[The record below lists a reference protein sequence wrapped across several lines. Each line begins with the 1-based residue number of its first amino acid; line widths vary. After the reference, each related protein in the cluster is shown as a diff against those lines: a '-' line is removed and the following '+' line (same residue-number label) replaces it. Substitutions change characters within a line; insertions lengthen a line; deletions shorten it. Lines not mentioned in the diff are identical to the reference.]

1 MFYVWFWKWLVKYF
15 EEKQKTRKVK
25 LQTITEV
32 PEIVESTLLE
42 GPGTYQGGN
51 CEKPNLQEREKLKK
65 KKDAMKKSRNFLSS
79 EQDILKELG
88 CSSDDEGIPATPQP
102 KNKVGRPR
110 RQGRTSASATRQ
122 FYDPP
127 EQVVTTPTRRN
138 RINI

>member
-88 CSSDDEGIPATPQP
+88 CSTVLSTGYTGNFPWSPEIY
-102 KNKVGRPR
+102 
-110 RQGRTSASATRQ
+110 
-122 FYDPP
+122 FYSIWNFRWSP
-127 EQVVTTPTRRN
+127 EK
-138 RINI
+138 